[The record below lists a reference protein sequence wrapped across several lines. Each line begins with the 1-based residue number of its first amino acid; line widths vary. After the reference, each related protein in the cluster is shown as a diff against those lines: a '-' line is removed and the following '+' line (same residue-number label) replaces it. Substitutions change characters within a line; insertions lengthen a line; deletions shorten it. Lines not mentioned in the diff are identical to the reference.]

1 MEEYRLG
8 GLISYLG
15 RAQSAF
21 YTKRVEPYHISYG
34 QFPFLMALYREN
46 GLTQETIAKRLLF
59 NKATITR
66 AIDKLEREGYV
77 QRVPDKSDRRA
88 NRIFLT
94 PKGRQIEP
102 VIVELAREWNSIL
115 VAEFSEV
122 ELMALK
128 EFMKKIVSN
137 VMREMKQE
145 DMMVLS
151 HLMR

>member
-1 MEEYRLG
+1 MDEYRLG

-46 GLTQETIAKRLLF
+46 GLTQETIARRLLF

-77 QRVPDKSDRRA
+77 HRVPDKSDRRA

-94 PKGRQIEP
+94 PKGREIEP

-115 VAEFSEV
+115 IAEFSDA
-122 ELMALK
+122 ELLALK

-145 DMMVLS
+145 DMTVLS